1 MAEHTIPYNFDELY
15 RNAQYILGRAGFD
28 VSEGSNTS
36 QLAATMAY
44 MVASLNTNTA
54 FNINETLLP
63 FATKRKNILQ
73 DARVLGY
80 EPKHKAS
87 YEYKVKFKID
97 PMYIG
102 FGTLTIPRYS
112 YVEVGKNR
120 FYVWDDKDQEL
131 TLNLGTFKLGT
142 EILNPTGILDS
153 NFHTP
158 NYEDIQTGS
167 IYYYVKYNEIQK
179 TIDSGTLKFIYNEAK
194 SQFEKTLEDFEI
206 KVKEG
211 TLVRATDDSK
221 TLKRTLT
228 QVSEDETVTT
238 QYLDIPYTDVEE
250 DGIHCYVDMFEGD
263 NYQNGIEFTRTEDYF
278 FEQDGNENLK
288 HKFLRLDD
296 IEMGT
301 PRIYFQYAGMGL
313 GLPDDAVVSF
323 DILIS
328 KGSEGSVTEGASGI
342 LKPPE
347 IELETNTT
355 SQFKNS
361 FGLAISNLE
370 VSLKLSKTGTEDE
383 FNSSIQ
389 VNAPKVWN
397 SAHRLITNLDY
408 KSACN
413 RNTLVR
419 DSSVWGG
426 EEEFPRSPG
435 HIWFSFLKEFKNEEA
450 FKESETFNG
459 FEREN
464 NTLTK
469 KVNSEDEE
477 SERVLFFKKY
487 ITGSEIFEGE
497 TSILGSLKNRY
508 VPSLTFHHRHPLFLN
523 FDYTI
528 NIMKY
533 DLKQNA
539 DDLHKT
545 LFEVIK
551 NCFIGNDL
559 SLENF
564 ETEYFH
570 SNIVKRID
578 YSVSDLSGL
587 TCKLETKIMLNEKT
601 LVTENWNRTYKDIY
615 IPLCVPFEQYF
626 DSEGFL
632 DISKLPNI
640 DTEKFL
646 RFSFLNSEP
655 SEKLHPDTEGVEEY
669 ELLTG
674 DLFTDW
680 SYILADQERRKG
692 MRAKQDQEE
701 SEESENTNSKE
712 LSDKSSKIF
721 VAPVKI
727 KMQYMFRLKETIPT
741 SLRLGFKLAPDNT
754 RDLSFKNIQVL
765 VYDENDSLGNP
776 KYNQYPETEKD
787 NYPLLKKVFADTEI
801 KSLKEYSRSDISNSE
816 KTRIDRVISRR
827 KSFTENFWYT
837 ETDDSND
844 RTILNIPESEF
855 SEGDIVEVRFERTC
869 GYYYLFNGFEK
880 KILVHLFVNGD
891 YSGFERAANGMD
903 YPTGDYDVLPD
914 EVAQA
919 WKKHEKDIH
928 DDTPYIDITYSSPR
942 SYLFTSDRRYLTC
955 VEPTGTELEA
965 EKHYMGYNEDGI
977 ISEQSKQIRELLKEG
992 KDFDEI
998 REKFPKL
1005 YEGLPDDARE
1015 YEDIEMYYNI
1025 RNEDKTVKAE
1035 AIEIKN
1041 YIDQGMTLE
1050 EVEHSH
1056 PELFQDLEKVGGL
1069 MGHYLTTE
1077 GYLDI
1082 DDSEDKYS
1090 GSKVR
1095 EYNEAMY
1102 RYSPLTTDLF
1112 RYNVYLNLKY
1122 NSLNFKVRNN
1132 VIPRLNTVKFVN
1144 ATTEH
1149 SGNYEN

>member
-87 YEYKVKFKID
+87 YEYKAQFKID

-131 TLNLGTFKLGT
+131 TLNLGTFKLGK
-142 EILNPTGILDS
+142 EILNPTWIKDS

-158 NYEDIQTGS
+158 NYEDIKGT
-167 IYYYVKYNEIQK
+167 YYYVKYNEIQK
-179 TIDSGTLKFIYNEAK
+179 TISETEMKFIYNEAK
-194 SQFEKTLEDFEI
+194 SQFEKTLKDFEI

-278 FEQDGNENLK
+278 FERDGNENLK

-361 FGLAISNLE
+361 FGLTISNLE

-426 EEEFPRSPG
+426 EEEFPRAPG
-435 HIWFSFLKEFKNEEA
+435 HIWFSFLKEFKNDEA

-477 SERVLFFKKY
+477 NERVLFFKKY

-601 LVTENWNRTYKDIY
+601 LVTENWDRKYKDIY

-692 MRAKQDQEE
+692 MRANQAQ
-701 SEESENTNSKE
+701 NNSNETKE
-712 LSDKSSKIF
+712 LSDKSAKIF
-721 VAPVKI
+721 VAPVKV

-741 SLRLGFKLAPDNT
+741 CLRLGFNLAPDNT
-754 RDLSFKNIQVL
+754 KDLSYKNIQVF
-765 VYDENDSLGNP
+765 VYESEG
-776 KYNQYPETEKD
+776 YNQYPETEKD
-787 NYPLLKKVFADTEI
+787 NYPLLQKVFADSEI
-801 KSLKEYSRSDISNSE
+801 KSLKEYSRSDITNAE
-816 KTRIDRVISRR
+816 KSRIDRVISGR
-827 KSFTENFWYT
+827 KSFTENFWYD
-837 ETDDSND
+837 ESSDD

-998 REKFPKL
+998 RREHPKL

-1035 AIEIKN
+1035 AVQIKN

-1056 PELFQDLEKVGGL
+1056 PELFQDLERVGGL

-1090 GSKVR
+1090 GPKIR

-1102 RYSPLTTDLF
+1102 LYTPLTTDLF

-1132 VIPRLNTVKFVN
+1132 VIPRLNKVRFVN

-1149 SGNYEN
+1149 SGNYDN

>member
-15 RNAQYILGRAGFD
+15 KNAQYILGRAGFD

-87 YEYKVKFKID
+87 YEYKAKFEID

-112 YVEVGKNR
+112 YIDVGKNR
-120 FYVWDDKDQEL
+120 YYVWDDKQDL
-131 TLNLGTFKLGT
+131 TLNLGTFILN
-142 EILNPTGILDS
+142 ENEEPLNPTGILDS

-158 NYEDIQTGS
+158 NFEDIQDGS
-167 IYYYVKYNEIQK
+167 IYYYVKYGEILK

-194 SQFEKTLEDFEI
+194 SRFEKTLEEFEI

-278 FEQDGNENLK
+278 FERDGNENLK

-301 PRIYFQYAGMGL
+301 PRVYFQYAGMGL

-328 KGSEGSVTEGASGI
+328 KGSDGSVSEKATGT

-347 IELETNTT
+347 IELETNKT
-355 SQFKNS
+355 SQFKSS
-361 FGLAISNLE
+361 FGLIISNLRVTLE
-370 VSLKLSKTGTEDE
+370 LNKTGTNDE
-383 FNSSIQ
+383 YNSSIQ

-426 EEEFPRSPG
+426 EEEFPRAPG
-435 HIWFSFLKEFKNEEA
+435 HIWFSFLKGFDNDSA
-450 FKESETFNG
+450 FNESENFNG

-469 KVNSEDEE
+469 KVSSEEE
-477 SERVLFFKKY
+477 EEERVLFFKKY
-487 ITGSEIFEGE
+487 INGSEIFEGE

-508 VPSLTFHHRHPLFLN
+508 VPSLIFHHRHPLFLN

-564 ETEYFH
+564 DAEYFH

-601 LVTENWNRTYKDIY
+601 LVTENWERAYKDIY

-626 DSEGFL
+626 DPEGFL

-692 MRAKQDQEE
+692 MRANQAQ
-701 SEESENTNSKE
+701 NNSNGTKE
-712 LSDKSSKIF
+712 LSDKSAKIF
-721 VAPVKI
+721 VAPVKV
-727 KMQYMFRLKETIPT
+727 KMQYTFRLKETIPD

-754 RDLSFKNIQVL
+754 KDLSFKNIQVL
-765 VYDENDSLGNP
+765 VYEDEKDPLGNP

-787 NYPLLKKVFADTEI
+787 NYPLLKKVFADSEI
-801 KSLKEYSRSDISNSE
+801 KSIKEYSRSDISNTE
-816 KTRIDRVISRR
+816 KIRIDGVISRR
-827 KSFTENFWYT
+827 KSFTENFWYA
-837 ETDDSND
+837 ETDDSTD
-844 RTILNIPESEF
+844 RTILNIPTTEF
-855 SEGDIVEVRFERTC
+855 SVGDIVEVRFERTC

-891 YSGFERAANGMD
+891 YSGFEQAANEMD

-928 DDTPYIDITYSSPR
+928 DDTPFIDITYSSPR
-942 SYLFTSDRRYLTC
+942 SYLYTSDRRYLTC
-955 VEPTGTELEA
+955 VEPTGTELEE

-977 ISEQSKQIRELLKEG
+977 ISENSRQIRELLKEG
-992 KDFDEI
+992 KTFEEI
-998 REKFPKL
+998 REQHPEL

-1025 RNEDKTVKAE
+1025 RNEDKTIKEE
-1035 AIEIKN
+1035 AVQIKN

-1056 PELFQDLEKVGGL
+1056 PELFQNLERIGGL
-1069 MGHYLTTE
+1069 MGHYITTE
-1077 GYLDI
+1077 GYLEI
-1082 DDSEDKYS
+1082 DDSEDRYS
-1090 GSKVR
+1090 GPKVR
-1095 EYNEAMY
+1095 EYNVAMY

-1149 SGNYEN
+1149 SGNYES